1 MPLNLSGLPVVSL
14 FLPQSLY
21 CHLLVNRVLLFVA
34 LVFIFPLAE
43 ATSAMDSK
51 SEQIV
56 QQTLDT
62 IMSNPQQT
70 CIVIAH
76 RLSTIRNADRIAVI
90 DKGTVREIGTHEE
103 LMGNPNGRYRRLQA
117 MQNLHSEEE
126 ENDSK
131 STGLAME
138 DRASELIEL
147 SKPVEKRADDDGDDG
162 ETEVEVDEQ
171 RASENAKRA
180 RLLASS
186 DKFYFLVGGIG
197 AIFFGLVFPSW
208 GFVFAYM
215 IEILYTAVED
225 DCPAVPDGVFGDCDA
240 YWKYIADDMQDQSL
254 RIFYAFLGVIAAT
267 LLGSTLLFWGFGV
280 ASERMNKRVRDSAF
294 TSLLRQEI
302 AWFDVR
308 SPGTITSHLAED
320 AALLHAFC
328 GEPIRTLALNLSSVL
343 IGVIVSFVYMW

>member
-1 MPLNLSGLPVVSL
+1 
-14 FLPQSLY
+14 
-21 CHLLVNRVLLFVA
+21 
-34 LVFIFPLAE
+34 
-43 ATSAMDSK
+43 MDSK

-62 IMSNPQQT
+62 IMSNPKQT

-90 DKGTVREIGTHEE
+90 DKGKVREIGTHEE
-103 LMGNPNGRYRRLQA
+103 LMGKPDGRYRRLQA
-117 MQNLHSEEE
+117 MQNLYAQEEDDPE
-126 ENDSK
+126 
-131 STGLAME
+131 LE
-138 DRASELIEL
+138 DRASGLIET
-147 SKPVEKRADDDGDDG
+147 SKPVEKRADDDGDG
-162 ETEVEVDEQ
+162 EAELEVDEQ

-180 RLLASS
+180 RLLAES

-197 AIFFGLVFPSW
+197 AVFFGLMFPSW

-215 IEILYTAVED
+215 IEILYTQVEECD
-225 DCPAVPDGVFGDCDA
+225 DVSRDCDD
-240 YWKYIADDMQDQSL
+240 YWNSIADDMQDQSL
-254 RIFYAFLGVIAAT
+254 QIFYAFIGVIAAT

-280 ASERMNKRVRDSAF
+280 ASERMNKRVRDSVF

-302 AWFDVR
+302 AWFDLR

-320 AALLHAFC
+320 AALLHAFS
-328 GEPIRTLALNLSSVL
+328 GEPIRTLVLNLSSVL

>member
-1 MPLNLSGLPVVSL
+1 ME
-14 FLPQSLY
+14 SLY
-21 CHLLVNRVLLFVA
+21 CHLLVNHVVVRCSRVRCF
-34 LVFIFPLAE
+34 FSFAE

-117 MQNLHSEEE
+117 MQNLHSQEEY
-126 ENDSK
+126 DSK

-138 DRASELIEL
+138 DNAIELIEL

-162 ETEVEVDEQ
+162 ETELEVDEQ

-197 AIFFGLVFPSW
+197 AIFFGLMFPSW

-215 IEILYTAVED
+215 IEILYTTVED
-225 DCPAVPDGVFGDCDA
+225 CPPVPDGVFGDCDA
-240 YWKYIADDMQDQSL
+240 YWKFVADDMQDQSL

-308 SPGTITSHLAED
+308 SPGTITSHLAAD
-320 AALLHAFC
+320 AALLHAFS
-328 GEPIRTLALNLSSVL
+328 GEPIRTLVLNLSSVL

>member
-1 MPLNLSGLPVVSL
+1 MCWWILLLFVVSL
-14 FLPQSLY
+14 FISP
-21 CHLLVNRVLLFVA
+21 F
-34 LVFIFPLAE
+34 AE

-56 QQTLDT
+56 QQTLDA

-76 RLSTIRNADRIAVI
+76 RLSTIRNADRIGVI
-90 DKGTVREIGTHEE
+90 DRGKVREIGTHEE
-103 LMGNPNGRYRRLQA
+103 LMGKPDGRYRRLQA
-117 MQNLHSEEE
+117 MQNLHAQEED
-126 ENDSK
+126 DSK
-131 STGLAME
+131 STGLATE
-138 DRASELIEL
+138 DRASELIEW
-147 SKPVEKRADDDGDDG
+147 SKPVEKRAENDD
-162 ETEVEVDEQ
+162 EAELEVDEQ

-197 AIFFGLVFPSW
+197 AILFGLMFPSW

-215 IEILYTAVED
+215 IEILYTTVED
-225 DCPAVPDGVFGDCDA
+225 CPPVPDGVSGDCDA
-240 YWKYIADDMQDQSL
+240 YWNSIADDMQDRSL
-254 RIFYAFLGVIAAT
+254 QIFYAFLGVIATT

-280 ASERMNKRVRDSAF
+280 ASERMNKRVRDSVF

-302 AWFDVR
+302 GWFDLR

-320 AALLHAFC
+320 AALLHAFS
-328 GEPIRTLALNLSSVL
+328 GEPIRTLILNLSSVL
-343 IGVIVSFVYMW
+343 IGVIVSFIYMW

>member
-1 MPLNLSGLPVVSL
+1 MNAIELEQAASLVPILTTISLLSCVGESCCCSL
-14 FLPQSLY
+14 FSLI
-21 CHLLVNRVLLFVA
+21 
-34 LVFIFPLAE
+34 IFPLAE

-56 QQTLDT
+56 QKTLDT

-70 CIVIAH
+70 CILIAH

-90 DKGTVREIGTHEE
+90 EKGSVREIGTHEE
-103 LMGNPNGRYRRLQA
+103 LMLNPDGRYRRLQA
-117 MQNLHSEEE
+117 MQNLHSQEGI
-126 ENDSK
+126 DSI
-131 STGLAME
+131 STGIAME
-138 DRASELIEL
+138 DRACGSVELP
-147 SKPVEKRADDDGDDG
+147 KPVEKGADDDDVDDG
-162 ETEVEVDEQ
+162 ENELEVDEQ
-171 RASENAKRA
+171 RASDNAKRA

-197 AIFFGLVFPSW
+197 ALFFGLMFPSW

-225 DCPAVPDGVFGDCDA
+225 CPPVPEIVSGDCDA
-240 YWKYIADDMQDQSL
+240 YWNFVADDMQDQSL
-254 RIFYAFLGVIAAT
+254 RIFYAFLGVIAST
-267 LLGSTLLFWGFGV
+267 LFGSTLLFWGFGV

-302 AWFDVR
+302 AWFDLR

-320 AALLHAFC
+320 AALLHAFS
-328 GEPIRTLALNLSSVL
+328 GEPIRTLVLNLSSVF

>member
-1 MPLNLSGLPVVSL
+1 
-14 FLPQSLY
+14 
-21 CHLLVNRVLLFVA
+21 
-34 LVFIFPLAE
+34 
-43 ATSAMDSK
+43 MDSK

-62 IMSNPQQT
+62 IMSNKKQT

-103 LMGNPNGRYRRLQA
+103 LMLNPDGRYRRLQA
-117 MQNLHSEEE
+117 MQNLHSQEG
-126 ENDSK
+126 NDSI
-131 STGLAME
+131 STGIAME
-138 DRASELIEL
+138 DRASGLVELP
-147 SKPVEKRADDDGDDG
+147 KPVEKGADNDDNG
-162 ETEVEVDEQ
+162 ENELEVDEQ
-171 RASENAKRA
+171 RASDNAKRA
-180 RLLASS
+180 RLLASN

-197 AIFFGLVFPSW
+197 AIFFGLMFPSW

-215 IEILYTAVED
+215 IEILYTPVED
-225 DCPAVPDGVFGDCDA
+225 CDGVSGDCDA
-240 YWKYIADDMQDQSL
+240 YWNFIADDMQDQSL
-254 RIFYAFLGVIAAT
+254 RIFYAFLGVIAST

-302 AWFDVR
+302 AWFDLR

-320 AALLHAFC
+320 AALLHAFS
-328 GEPIRTLALNLSSVL
+328 GEPIRTLVLNLSSVF

>member
-117 MQNLHSEEE
+117 MQNLYAREEE
-126 ENDSK
+126 S
-131 STGLAME
+131 
-138 DRASELIEL
+138 R
-147 SKPVEKRADDDGDDG
+147 R
-162 ETEVEVDEQ
+162 
-171 RASENAKRA
+171 
-180 RLLASS
+180 
-186 DKFYFLVGGIG
+186 
-197 AIFFGLVFPSW
+197 
-208 GFVFAYM
+208 
-215 IEILYTAVED
+215 
-225 DCPAVPDGVFGDCDA
+225 
-240 YWKYIADDMQDQSL
+240 
-254 RIFYAFLGVIAAT
+254 
-267 LLGSTLLFWGFGV
+267 
-280 ASERMNKRVRDSAF
+280 
-294 TSLLRQEI
+294 
-302 AWFDVR
+302 
-308 SPGTITSHLAED
+308 
-320 AALLHAFC
+320 
-328 GEPIRTLALNLSSVL
+328 
-343 IGVIVSFVYMW
+343 

>member
-1 MPLNLSGLPVVSL
+1 VGVSIRMIAIERAASRVPLLTTTIYCNLLVDPVVV
-14 FLPQSLY
+14 
-21 CHLLVNRVLLFVA
+21 H
-34 LVFIFPLAE
+34 FPVAE

-90 DKGTVREIGTHEE
+90 DKGKVREIGTHEE
-103 LMGNPNGRYRRLQA
+103 LMGKPDGRYRRLQA
-117 MQNLHSEEE
+117 MQNLYAQEE
-126 ENDSK
+126 DDPK

-138 DRASELIEL
+138 DIASGLIES
-147 SKPVEKRADDDGDDG
+147 SKPVEKRADDDGDG
-162 ETEVEVDEQ
+162 EAELEVDEQ

-180 RLLASS
+180 RLLAAS
-186 DKFYFLVGGIG
+186 DKFYLLVGGIG
-197 AIFFGLVFPSW
+197 AVLFGLMFPSW

-215 IEILYTAVED
+215 IEILYTSVED
-225 DCPAVPDGVFGDCDA
+225 CPSPMVPDDVSGDCDA
-240 YWKYIADDMQDQSL
+240 YWNDIADDTQDRSFQ
-254 RIFYAFLGVIAAT
+254 IFYAFLGVIAST
-267 LLGSTLLFWGFGV
+267 LLGSTFLFWGFGV

-302 AWFDVR
+302 AWFDLR
-308 SPGTITSHLAED
+308 SLGSITSHLAED
-320 AALLHAFC
+320 AALLHAFS
-328 GEPIRTLALNLSSVL
+328 GEPIRTLVLNLSSVL

>member
-1 MPLNLSGLPVVSL
+1 
-14 FLPQSLY
+14 
-21 CHLLVNRVLLFVA
+21 
-34 LVFIFPLAE
+34 
-43 ATSAMDSK
+43 MDSK

-62 IMSNPQQT
+62 IMSNPKQT

-90 DKGTVREIGTHEE
+90 DKGKVREIGTHEE
-103 LMGNPNGRYRRLQA
+103 LMGKPDGRYRRLQA
-117 MQNLHSEEE
+117 MQNLYAREEDDPE
-126 ENDSK
+126 
-131 STGLAME
+131 LE
-138 DRASELIEL
+138 DRASGLIET
-147 SKPVEKRADDDGDDG
+147 SKPVEKRADDDGDG
-162 ETEVEVDEQ
+162 EAELEVDEQ

-180 RLLASS
+180 RLLAES

-197 AIFFGLVFPSW
+197 AVFFGLMFPSW

-215 IEILYTAVED
+215 IEILYTQVEECD
-225 DCPAVPDGVFGDCDA
+225 DVSRDCDD
-240 YWKYIADDMQDQSL
+240 YWNSIADDMQDQSL
-254 RIFYAFLGVIAAT
+254 QIFYAFIGVIAAT

-280 ASERMNKRVRDSAF
+280 ASERMNKRVRDSVF

-302 AWFDVR
+302 AWFDLR

-320 AALLHAFC
+320 AALLHAFS
-328 GEPIRTLALNLSSVL
+328 GEPIRTLVLNLSSVL

>member
-1 MPLNLSGLPVVSL
+1 MCWWILLLFVVSL
-14 FLPQSLY
+14 FISP
-21 CHLLVNRVLLFVA
+21 F
-34 LVFIFPLAE
+34 AE

-56 QQTLDT
+56 QQTLDA

-76 RLSTIRNADRIAVI
+76 RLSTIRNADRIGVI
-90 DKGTVREIGTHEE
+90 DRGKVREIGTHEE
-103 LMGNPNGRYRRLQA
+103 LMGKPDGRYRRLQA
-117 MQNLHSEEE
+117 MQNLHAQEED
-126 ENDSK
+126 DSK

-138 DRASELIEL
+138 DRASELIEW
-147 SKPVEKRADDDGDDG
+147 SKPVEKRAENDD
-162 ETEVEVDEQ
+162 EAELEVDEQ

-197 AIFFGLVFPSW
+197 AILFGLMFPSW

-215 IEILYTAVED
+215 IEILYTTVED
-225 DCPAVPDGVFGDCDA
+225 CPPVPDGVSGDCDA
-240 YWKYIADDMQDQSL
+240 YWNSIADDMQDRSL
-254 RIFYAFLGVIAAT
+254 QIFYAFLGVIATT

-280 ASERMNKRVRDSAF
+280 ASERMNKRVRDSVF

-302 AWFDVR
+302 GWFDLR

-320 AALLHAFC
+320 AALLHAFS
-328 GEPIRTLALNLSSVL
+328 GEPIRTLILNLSSVL
-343 IGVIVSFVYMW
+343 IGVIVSFIYMW